1 LFTPTTRFFS
11 HPQSTVRVS
20 EDPLHSYDQEMLKP
34 TKTATTTASVAVNK
48 PSYILLSWRECEE
61 ASKTMVRGAAAV
73 EGSRV
78 YVNPGRHH
86 SVYAYNVGE
95 EKWSPLADCPHRDC
109 GLAVINGLL
118 TAVGG
123 VVIAAN
129 TCNEV
134 TDALVSLVG
143 IGKGKWVKRFPPM
156 TTKRTLPA
164 VVATE
169 LYLVVAGG
177 NARCQG
183 DKLTSVEVMTIS
195 SKQWLTAIDL
205 PMPASRM
212 SMTQCGDHLYMLGGW
227 IKETTMTQQVLTCSL
242 ATLVRST
249 QSMFTPSG
257 VWQRVADVPE
267 YQSTCTTLQG
277 ALVSVGGCDNDWN
290 PTDVI
295 RRYNPVTNS
304 WHVIGH
310 MPTARYQS
318 LVVTLPGDRL
328 MVVGGYTTFEVSSE
342 TDVVEIASVVQ

>member
-1 LFTPTTRFFS
+1 MPVSSPTQ
-11 HPQSTVRVS
+11 QSTVRVS
-20 EDPLHSYDQEMLKP
+20 EDPLRSYHQEMRKP
-34 TKTATTTASVAVNK
+34 TKTATTAASVTVNK
-48 PSYILLSWRECEE
+48 PSYILLSWRECDE
-61 ASKTMVRGAAAV
+61 ASETMVRGAAAV
-73 EGSRV
+73 EGSGV

-86 SVYAYNVGE
+86 SVYAYDVRE

-109 GLAVINGLL
+109 GLAVVNGLL

-123 VVIAAN
+123 VVMAAN
-129 TCNEV
+129 TNEV
-134 TDALVSLVG
+134 TDALASLVG

-156 TTKRTLPA
+156 TTKRMLPA

-183 DKLTSVEVMTIS
+183 YKLTSVEVMTIS

-205 PMPASRM
+205 PIPASRM
-212 SMTQCGDHLYMLGGW
+212 SMTQCGDDLYMLGGW

-242 ATLVRST
+242 ATLVRSCET
-249 QSMFTPSG
+249 QSTFTPSG